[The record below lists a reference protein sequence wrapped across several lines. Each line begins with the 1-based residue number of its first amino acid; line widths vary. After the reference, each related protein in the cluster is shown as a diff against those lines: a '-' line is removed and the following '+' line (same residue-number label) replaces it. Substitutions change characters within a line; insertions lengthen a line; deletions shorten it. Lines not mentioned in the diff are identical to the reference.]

1 MGFRRQIE
9 PDEPLGGEALTAAM
23 VNIGML
29 FAAESGAEA
38 NIEDVLLAAS
48 LEGMEG
54 DDLRVL
60 SVLTTWLGVHLPRV
74 NVGRL
79 TQLLKRQ
86 QSERVRGYWTSIAR
100 WHRQDSRMRKVE
112 GLHDNKLLDLLPV
125 GTDFQLK
132 RRGFDERF
140 ADGPLRVPAGTL
152 RDRAADI
159 LTPSELARNHR
170 AYHHRVL
177 IGPTYRA
184 DMWALL
190 ERDPQLSPTAL
201 ARQTYGSFSTAWQV
215 KRDFNIIA
223 EPQIALATA

>member
-9 PDEPLGGEALTAAM
+9 PEALPSGEALTTAM
-23 VNIGML
+23 VSIGML

-38 NIEDVLLAAS
+38 NIEDVLLTAS
-48 LEGMEG
+48 LEGMER

-79 TQLLKRQ
+79 AQLLKRQ
-86 QSERVRGYWTSIAR
+86 SSERVRGYWASIAR
-100 WHRQDSRMRKVE
+100 WQRQDSRMRKIE
-112 GLHDNKLLDLLPV
+112 GLYTGKALDLLPV
-125 GTDFQLK
+125 GTDFQLR
-132 RRGFDERF
+132 RRGVDERF
-140 ADGPLRVPAGTL
+140 TDGPLRVPTGTL
-152 RDRAADI
+152 RDRAVDV
-159 LTPSELARNHR
+159 LTPAELARGHR

-190 ERDPQLSPTAL
+190 ENDPQLSPAML
-201 ARQTYGSFSTAWQV
+201 ARRTYGSFSTAWQV
-215 KRDFNIIA
+215 KRDFNIIT
-223 EPQIALATA
+223 EPRAVLTTA